1 MRAVLAFVR
10 LLAWLALPAFL
21 LPAAAHTRS
30 ESFAQWEVASVGG
43 AREVRLTYTLPDVEA
58 VRLGTPPGSRPDGA
72 RLIAYLGERVSA
84 QAGGVRCPAAGA
96 ARDVAASRGFRR
108 IEFAYACPAGTQPLV
123 LHSAAFFDLV
133 PSHVIYARLRDVT
146 QVTQVTQATQ
156 AGEGAQAAFVEQL
169 VTAEQRDIETGT
181 GHAAPKNP
189 GLLEYALLGVEH
201 ILTGPDHIAFV
212 LGLVLISRRLRDLTL
227 VVTGFTVGH
236 SVTLALA
243 VSGAFRPQPEAIDV
257 MIALTIALIGAE
269 NVSAASRSPRIVA
282 GLTGALLLAMA
293 AARLAGV
300 GAMPVPLLAGA
311 SLFALSYLLLAGRLE
326 DAAWLRAGITLVFGL
341 IHGFAFANDLIEMKL
356 PPGRLVEL
364 LLSFNLGVEAGQLLV
379 VGLILAA
386 SALLV
391 RLRLALPRPL
401 VTDVTA
407 AGLVGL
413 GSFWLV
419 SRIYS

>member
-1 MRAVLAFVR
+1 MRVVLLFVH
-10 LLAWLALPAFL
+10 LLACA

-30 ESFAQWEVASVGG
+30 ESFAQWEITSAAAG
-43 AREVRLTYTLPDVEA
+43 REVRLTYTLPDIEA
-58 VRLGTPPGSRPDGA
+58 ARLGTPPGSRPEGV
-72 RLIAYLGERVSA
+72 RLAAYLGEHVHA
-84 QAGGVRCPAAGA
+84 QAGGVPCKVTGA
-96 ARDVAASRGFRR
+96 AREVAASHGFRR
-108 IEFAYACPAGTQPLV
+108 VELAYACPAGTQPLV
-123 LHSAAFFDLV
+123 LHSSAFFDLV
-133 PSHVIYARLRDVT
+133 PSHVTYARLRD
-146 QVTQVTQATQ
+146 ATQ

-169 VTAEQRDIETGT
+169 VTAGQRDIETGA

-189 GLLEYALLGVEH
+189 GLLAYALLGVEH

-243 VSGAFRPQPEAIDV
+243 VSGAFRPQPQAIDV

-282 GLTGALLLAMA
+282 GLAGALLLAMA
-293 AARLAGV
+293 AARLAGA

-311 SLFALSYLLLAGRLE
+311 SIFALSYLLLAGRLE
-326 DAAWLRAGITLVFGL
+326 DAAWMRAGITLVFGL
-341 IHGFAFANDLIEMKL
+341 IHGFAFANDLIEMQL

-401 VTDVTA
+401 VTDVSA
-407 AGLVGL
+407 AALVGL
-413 GSFWLV
+413 GSFWLA
-419 SRIYS
+419 SRVYS